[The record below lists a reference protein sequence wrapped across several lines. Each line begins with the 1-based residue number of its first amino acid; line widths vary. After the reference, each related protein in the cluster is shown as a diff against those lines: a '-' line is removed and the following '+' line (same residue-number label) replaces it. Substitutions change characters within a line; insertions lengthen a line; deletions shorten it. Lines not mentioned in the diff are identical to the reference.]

1 MSKNTTEAP
10 TKKGAKTK
18 AKLNKK
24 ELDAK
29 NEAKAVAKATAGK
42 ELKYIYPKGCDG
54 PLERK
59 AFRQKVR
66 AKLKSFAK
74 KIENFEGKVKDRKV
88 LEKESAAFSK
98 TVLA

>member
-1 MSKNTTEAP
+1 MKKNPTEAS
-10 TKKGAKTK
+10 TKTGAKSK

-24 ELDAK
+24 ALDAK
-29 NEAKAVAKATAGK
+29 NEAKAVASATAGK
-42 ELKYIYPKGCDG
+42 ELKYIYPTDVSG

-74 KIENFEGKVKDRKV
+74 KIEKFDGKVKDKKALV
-88 LEKESAAFSK
+88 KESNAFSK